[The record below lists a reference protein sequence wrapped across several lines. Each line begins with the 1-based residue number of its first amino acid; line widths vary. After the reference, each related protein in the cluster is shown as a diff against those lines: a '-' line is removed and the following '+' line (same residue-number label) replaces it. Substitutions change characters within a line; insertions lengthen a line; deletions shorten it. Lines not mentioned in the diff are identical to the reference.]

1 MKCVVMWGR
10 SKAPGL
16 GLNPN
21 ALTFVPRFG
30 CASAEGVSTWRP
42 SATAVPAPGGAEPGP
57 EDVLLADLPDEV
69 RSGSGCFQLGHQL
82 VPVTCVSVNGTEA
95 EQASSFTDVC

>member
-1 MKCVVMWGR
+1 MNCTVLLDR

-42 SATAVPAPGGAEPGP
+42 AATAVPAPGGAEPGP

-69 RSGSGCFQLGHQL
+69 CGRSGCFQLGHQL
-82 VPVTCVSVNGTEA
+82 GPVTCVSMNGTEA
-95 EQASSFTDVC
+95 